1 MAQDVTSIALYSCV
15 SNKKEDFVLG
25 KEVGNAAG
33 DQFVHIKLFLADR
46 ITKYWQV
53 VTSGCLCQWDSCIAK
68 THVCVP
74 ALFTGTGNA
83 CP

>member
-1 MAQDVTSIALYSCV
+1 MAQDVISITLHACV
-15 SNKKEDFVLG
+15 LKEKEDFVRSE
-25 KEVGNAAG
+25 KVGNAVG

-46 ITKYWQV
+46 IKKYWQV

-74 ALFTGTGNA
+74 AVLTGNGNA